1 MLSHL
6 YNIDASI
13 EKIRKRK
20 DFLSDIFEPNGI
32 ISYFRSRTRYIV
44 SYSIST
50 PDLIPADLYAPE
62 KSSCHAHLELTS
74 RKDQKVLKK
83 YVICLPRDS
92 DPNKVPSI
100 DYALRHLLAAL
111 VKKRSVQELSNSRLH
126 LKGQCH
132 AIS

>member
-13 EKIRKRK
+13 EKIRKKK
-20 DFLSDIFEPNGI
+20 DSLSDIFEPNGI

-50 PDLIPADLYAPE
+50 RDLIPADLCAPE
-62 KSSCHAHLELTS
+62 KSCHAHLELTS

-83 YVICLPRDS
+83 YVICLP
-92 DPNKVPSI
+92 KTVI
-100 DYALRHLLAAL
+100 QTKFQ
-111 VKKRSVQELSNSRLH
+111 V
-126 LKGQCH
+126 
-132 AIS
+132 